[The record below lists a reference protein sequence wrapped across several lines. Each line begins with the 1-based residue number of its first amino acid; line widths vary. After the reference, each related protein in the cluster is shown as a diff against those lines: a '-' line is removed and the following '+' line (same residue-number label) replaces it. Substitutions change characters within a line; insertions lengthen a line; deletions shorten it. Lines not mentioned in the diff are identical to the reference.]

1 MVEPGVDTNPAIEGT
16 QMQSVAE
23 AIGVM
28 SAESSSMNE
37 TMKDVVRGITQATN
51 SMTSMIEATYR
62 GGESFNTFNATI
74 EKTSVSLK
82 MLSSGLT
89 AVSYGMRS
97 ATQGTEGLISTLSV
111 LSTKTMPNLIQA
123 MSGSFDVRTKEMNL
137 LKEEAAEHRQSL
149 GERTKSINMAKEEL
163 KILRDGGVITDDEMA
178 KEEQLQNF
186 IKKSVQERTRE
197 GKELQDTTEDIK
209 DLSMTLGK
217 AQAKISTA
225 LGVFAIIATATIAL
239 AQAYDNSIKA
249 KREVIYTLGRLGVSY
264 SQQTKEIESFDKAF
278 TGISTKW
285 GMLREDMAKALGPLA
300 SLGVG
305 VGATG
310 AADSLNKI
318 KETMTESANFTG
330 MMMRGFGVEA
340 GVSSKLIGTLSTTFD
355 LTGKALGN
363 SLANVAVQGQKS
375 ALGMQRYITELTS
388 MIEMTRRFGGSQESS
403 ILMLNTFGE
412 VLKKSYIS
420 LDNLAKI
427 TTSAMWSPAQQG
439 AVAMMMQQYAPEQA
453 KELGINGMGVMDAM
467 YKLQETSQKN
477 PDAMALGLSEII
489 KKTIPEGAGK
499 GTEAYMA
506 QQLLQQLTGAQ
517 IPLMKS
523 AALLGDP
530 KALKELM
537 KKGTED
543 KKSIDDL
550 LSHAEKT
557 YNLTQTYQ
565 ERMVGATERIRDIM
579 DNVFG
584 GPAEVIGG
592 VKEIGKKSF
601 WSAMWNEVTGKTGS
615 WESRANETRLGRKRA
630 TEAGLPQGSSLERQT
645 GGYISETAM
654 YQLEAG
660 EQVRRPGEGG
670 GDMSIS
676 LGGLH
681 VSVGDRGN
689 MRAQLDEAFVRLKD
703 ETIREIQ
710 SKWEQS
716 LVEH

>member
-264 SQQTKEIESFDKAF
+264 SKHVGEMDAFDKAF

-285 GMLREDMAKALGPLA
+285 GILREDMAKALGPLA

-310 AADSLNKI
+310 AADSLNQI
-318 KETMTESANFTG
+318 KATMVESADFTG

-355 LTGKALGN
+355 LTGKSLGE
-363 SLANVAVQGQKS
+363 SLQNVAVQGSKS
-375 ALGMQRYITELTS
+375 ALGMQRYINELTS
-388 MIEMTRRFGGSQESS
+388 MIEMTRRFGGSQESA
-403 ILMLNTFGE
+403 ILMLNTFGG
-412 VLKKSYIS
+412 VLKQGVIG
-420 LDNLAKI
+420 LDQLARI
-427 TTSAMWSPAQQG
+427 TTSSMWSPEQQG
-439 AVAMMMQQYAPEQA
+439 AVASMVQQYAPKQA
-453 KELGINGMGVMDAM
+453 EALGINGMGVMDAM
-467 YKLQETSQKN
+467 YKLQETSQKQ
-477 PDAMALGLSEII
+477 PEDMAVALSTVISKII
-489 KKTIPEGAGK
+489 PAGAGK
-499 GTEAYMA
+499 GTEAYMS

-517 IPLMKS
+517 VPLMK
-523 AALLGDP
+523 AAGILGDP
-530 KALKELM
+530 EALKALMAKGTREKKTIADLM
-537 KKGTED
+537 KEGK
-543 KKSIDDL
+543 
-550 LSHAEKT
+550 KT
-557 YNLTQTYQ
+557 YAITQTYQ
-565 ERMVGATERIRDIM
+565 EKMIVATETIRDIM
-579 DNVFG
+579 VKAFG
-584 GPAEVIGG
+584 GPAETAEGISAM
-592 VKEIGKKSF
+592 GKKDF
-601 WSAMWNEVTGKTGS
+601 WKALTGAKEFIVG
-615 WESRANETRLGRKRA
+615 EDIANHPDVKKDQAERLRQRTKKALGK
-630 TEAGLPQGSSLERQT
+630 QT

-654 YQLEAG
+654 YMLHAG
-660 EQVRRPGEGG
+660 EQVMRPGESGG
-670 GDMSIS
+670 GVSIS
-676 LGGLH
+676 LGGM
-681 VSVGDRGN
+681 SINVGNNGD
-689 MRAQLDEAFVRLKD
+689 MRSQVNEAFDRIKR
-703 ETIREIQ
+703 ETIMEIEA
-710 SKWEQS
+710 KWNEALIS
-716 LVEH
+716 H